1 LDDKIRTIAAAG
13 FVPQEIKSHTAEF
26 AEAWFSD
33 TGMQAMIHG
42 AKALAMTAVD
52 VFSSENLF
60 HQIKDHLLIGK
71 GGDSSSEA

>member
-1 LDDKIRTIAAAG
+1 
-13 FVPQEIKSHTAEF
+13 
-26 AEAWFSD
+26 
-33 TGMQAMIHG
+33 MINA

-60 HQIKDHLLIGK
+60 NQIKDHFLIGK